1 MRNRLHEFLR
11 SKRATAAIEFAII
24 APVMVIMA
32 AGTSEVGRYFVVYD
46 AVNRLATQYAS
57 AWADCS
63 DVPTGTCAT
72 ELSTFASA
80 QAIANIAPRLTPSKT
95 TLSMFQ
101 VTMSGSTPTIVSS
114 YPSGASL
121 SSTQIAAATSTF
133 TSGQSGVVVT
143 VSYNHTLDYFPSVMT
158 PSLGS
163 ILSFS
168 FTIAQLKS

>member
-1 MRNRLHEFLR
+1 MGNWLREFLR
-11 SKRATAAIEFAII
+11 SKHATAAIEFAII

-32 AGTSEVGRYFVVYD
+32 AGISEFGRYFVVYD
-46 AVNRLATQYAS
+46 AANRLATQYAS

-80 QAIANIAPRLTPSKT
+80 NVIANIAPQLTASKT
-95 TLSMFQ
+95 ALSMFQ
-101 VTMSGSTPTIVSS
+101 VTMSGSTPTVVSS
-114 YPSGASL
+114 YPSGGSL
-121 SSTQIAAATSTF
+121 SGAQTTAATSTF

-158 PSLGS
+158 PFLGS
-163 ILSFS
+163 LLSFS
-168 FTIAQLKS
+168 FTVAQLKN